1 MLVAGGCQLS
11 KERRGEVRVAFDPV
25 LTRLP
30 AVVASIRYRVV
41 AEGKVLPS

>member
-11 KERRGEVRVAFDPV
+11 KERWGEAHVAFDPV
-25 LTRLP
+25 PTRLP
-30 AVVASIRYRVV
+30 AVVASVSYPVV